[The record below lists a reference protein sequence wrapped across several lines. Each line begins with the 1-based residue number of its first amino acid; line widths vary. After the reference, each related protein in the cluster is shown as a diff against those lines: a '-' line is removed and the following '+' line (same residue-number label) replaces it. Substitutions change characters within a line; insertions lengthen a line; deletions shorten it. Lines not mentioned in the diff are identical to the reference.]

1 MPIGPPYQQ
10 YRPIRREGRRPLP
23 EQFRPRYGGDR
34 VDGAGDDGMTRPPAS
49 AAGVDP
55 RFRTR
60 RPSAEILM
68 TPVAPEYTTG
78 SHRFQHPLVLAPR
91 PAVGTGIYQGRPDL
105 LAHQAEEMR
114 RAALDS
120 ARMMGRMM
128 GRQPIGYAD
137 RGYAERPTQYV
148 PARDFDRPHTPRG
161 PGAYVHQ
168 PMGPTVGAA
177 VMGYEPSGETLA
189 EMAMARTCHGGA
201 CARKTDV
208 SRGGAGRCPHCGR
221 AMCADCTARALGH
234 LRAGRDCECPTTG
247 GVDVGGWR

>member
-1 MPIGPPYQQ
+1 
-10 YRPIRREGRRPLP
+10 
-23 EQFRPRYGGDR
+23 
-34 VDGAGDDGMTRPPAS
+34 
-49 AAGVDP
+49 
-55 RFRTR
+55 
-60 RPSAEILM
+60 M

-161 PGAYVHQ
+161 RGRMSTSRWVP
-168 PMGPTVGAA
+168 
-177 VMGYEPSGETLA
+177 PS
-189 EMAMARTCHGGA
+189 AR
-201 CARKTDV
+201 R
-208 SRGGAGRCPHCGR
+208 
-221 AMCADCTARALGH
+221 
-234 LRAGRDCECPTTG
+234 
-247 GVDVGGWR
+247 